1 MTTSQHNQE
10 YVIIMITTIKKNVV
24 NEAVR
29 AMSVHLG
36 AHGLTLG
43 EKLGADMEAEVA
55 AFLTERCGVTIDCSQ
70 GPVCEKCG
78 ADLTQENAV
87 VRRYVNKDDG
97 EDAFSEGHY
106 TDDMTF
112 EPDSF
117 GGSLGERYDC
127 LDDSDSCAS
136 CEAAL

>member
-1 MTTSQHNQE
+1 MF
-10 YVIIMITTIKKNVV
+10 VV
-24 NEAVR
+24 V
-29 AMSVHLG
+29 
-36 AHGLTLG
+36 
-43 EKLGADMEAEVA
+43 KLALIWYDE
-55 AFLTERCGVTIDCSQ
+55 
-70 GPVCEKCG
+70 
-78 ADLTQENAV
+78 
-87 VRRYVNKDDG
+87 G

-136 CEAAL
+136 CEESL

>member
-1 MTTSQHNQE
+1 M
-10 YVIIMITTIKKNVV
+10 IITTIKKTVV
-24 NEAVR
+24 SEAVR

-43 EKLGADMEAEVA
+43 EKLDADMEAEVT
-55 AFLTERCGVTIDCSQ
+55 AFLTERCGVTIDSSQ
-70 GPVCEKCG
+70 GPVCASCG

-87 VRRYVNKDDG
+87 VRRYVNKDEG
-97 EDAFSEGHY
+97 EDAFSEGRY

-136 CEAAL
+136 CEESL